1 MAIQTYEEYVRGL
14 SGQERIAAM
23 EKASGAIDAIQ
34 RNSSSSRSD
43 IARSVYQEKKDWAA
57 TTKPANEETAKS
69 KTNPNAK
76 TGDVQDELTVTARQ
90 RTFNINQFRSE
101 IQEGGTLPQNR
112 FLVIFSKPN
121 SLSEFKGVDYL
132 TMRCDSASI
141 PGINFFTSQ
150 TNRYGYGQIERR
162 PYLPTF
168 NPITLTFI
176 VDRASSV
183 IGFFNQWTNSIVN
196 YDISGGIY
204 KPSSSGIMP
213 YHMTYKDDY
222 ISRQMQIYV
231 YDHFNEKQIKVT
243 LYDAYPLSTSDTAL
257 SWTESSD
264 VLKYSISLQY
274 THMKIETTEQPV
286 ITTDNSSST
295 GVFLTG
301 SDFKKSDIIKDIQN
315 IKTAPSAFAL
325 EVASITNTTPN
336 PRLKI

>member
-14 SGQERIAAM
+14 SGQAKINAI

-34 RNSSSSRSD
+34 RNSSSSRND
-43 IARSVYQEKKDWAA
+43 IALSVYQEKKDWSASA
-57 TTKPANEETAKS
+57 TPTNQETAKS

-196 YDISGGIY
+196 HDVSGGIY
-204 KPSSSGIMP
+204 KPNSSGIMP
-213 YHMTYKDDY
+213 YNMAYKDDY
-222 ISRQMQIYV
+222 ISRQMQVYV

-274 THMKIETTEQPV
+274 THMKIETTEQPT
-286 ITTDNSSST
+286 IETNRIPTTSAVLSNKE
-295 GVFLTG
+295 
-301 SDFKKSDIIKDIQN
+301 FKKSAIIKDIQ
-315 IKTAPSAFAL
+315 
-325 EVASITNTTPN
+325 SISSFIPN
-336 PRLKI
+336 PTLKI